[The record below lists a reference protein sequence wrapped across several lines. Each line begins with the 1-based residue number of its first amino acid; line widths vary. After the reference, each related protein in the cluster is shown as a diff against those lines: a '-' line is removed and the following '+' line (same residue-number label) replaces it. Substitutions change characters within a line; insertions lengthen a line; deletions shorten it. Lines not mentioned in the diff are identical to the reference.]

1 MILKKPYKFLMKH
14 FRFIHLIMSVISIY
28 LMLNTNKIINF
39 FSDYLGSNNIK
50 VGVGTWNEFLN
61 LRIII
66 LLSIMFFLTLTI
78 LFILGKKDKPIRI
91 YILNLVIYFMVVSVY
106 LYTYNII
113 EKLEDSVLDIRI
125 INLGSDLSILIFIM
139 QTISTIYLAIRAVGF
154 DLKKF
159 NFEKDYKLELTD
171 QDEEEIEVSFNF
183 DQNSLRRNLKRDM
196 RNMKYTYLENKFII
210 NILMLIAIVSI
221 SAYIYID
228 KNIVN
233 KIYKENQMINTSN
246 VSYTVKKSYITNQNY
261 RNKVITDNALV
272 IVKIGA
278 KSNMYETKFE
288 TAKLQ
293 LYSENM
299 MFNVTEKYNK
309 SLTEFGNF
317 NLDLKNEQKDLV
329 LVYEIPENY
338 INKKLTLKYNDNNK
352 TYNVVLN
359 PTAFDDSKTVNAK
372 IKEKLVFDDEI
383 IKNVDLRINEIE
395 IKKQMTLS
403 YNFCEDKNT
412 CYESYEHLTDSLT
425 SNYDMSIM
433 KLNVDFNSNKN
444 DIKKLEDIIEKYG
457 IIKYTYYG
465 EEKVMDTKIKSVTPL
480 KYKNEKMYFF
490 EVYEDIE
497 FADEITLILTVR
509 NQKYEYKLR

>member
-50 VGVGTWNEFLN
+50 VGVGTCNEFLN

-183 DQNSLRRNLKRDM
+183 DQNSFKRNLKRDF
-196 RNMKYTYLENKFII
+196 RNMKYTYLENKFMINLFIMFILIGTVSYIYVDKKII
-210 NILMLIAIVSI
+210 NKE
-221 SAYIYID
+221 YTENQ
-228 KNIVN
+228 NIVA
-233 KIYKENQMINTSN
+233 SN
-246 VSYTVKKSYITNQNY
+246 ISYTIKNSYITNQDYKN
-261 RNKVITDNALV
+261 NKITDNMLV
-272 IVKIGA
+272 VVKINA
-278 KSNMYETKFE
+278 KSNFYETKFE

-299 MFNVTEKYNK
+299 SFNVTEKYNK
-309 SLTEFGNF
+309 NLTEFGNF
-317 NLDLKNEQKDLV
+317 NLDLKNEQKDIV
-329 LVYEIPENY
+329 LVYEIPEFY
-338 INKKLTLKYNDNNK
+338 INKKLTLRYSDNNK
-352 TYNVVLN
+352 KYNVVLN
-359 PTAFDDSKTVNAK
+359 PIVFDNNKIVNGK
-372 IKEKLVFDDEI
+372 IKEKLVLNDNI
-383 IKNVDLRINEIE
+383 IKNVDFKINEME
-395 IKKQMTLS
+395 IKKKLTLS

-412 CYESYEHLTDSLT
+412 CYESYEYLMDSLT
-425 SNYDMSIM
+425 SNYDMAIM
-433 KLNVDFNSNKN
+433 KLDVDFNSSYS
-444 DIKKLEDIIEKYG
+444 DVKKLGDIIEKYG
-457 IIKYTYYG
+457 TIKYTYYG
-465 EEKVMDTKIKSVTPL
+465 EEKFMDTKIKAITPL